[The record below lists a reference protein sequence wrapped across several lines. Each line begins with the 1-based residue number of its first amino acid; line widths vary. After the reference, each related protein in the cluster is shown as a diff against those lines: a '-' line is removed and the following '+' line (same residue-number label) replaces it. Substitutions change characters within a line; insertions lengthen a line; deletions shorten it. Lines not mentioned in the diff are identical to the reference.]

1 MFDLID
7 QVFFLFVNNLMID
20 NKNSFDVFRRNNPDI
35 WIRNL
40 IFFVTRMKVFYMVLN
55 LSIS

>member
-20 NKNSFDVFRRNNPDI
+20 NKNSFDVFHRNNPDI
-35 WIRNL
+35 MIWIRNS
-40 IFFVTRMKVFYMVLN
+40 IF
-55 LSIS
+55 